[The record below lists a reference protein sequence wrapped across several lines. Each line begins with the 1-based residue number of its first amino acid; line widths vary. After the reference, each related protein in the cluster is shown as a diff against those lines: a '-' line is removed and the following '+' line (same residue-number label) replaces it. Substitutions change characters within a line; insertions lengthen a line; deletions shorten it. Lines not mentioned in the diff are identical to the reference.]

1 MKYFSFG
8 TRCVSLTKSSISGF
22 PHFKNI
28 LYLYVL
34 GRNRVKKRIGCVPN
48 LFLVGHNK
56 QLRKNEFC
64 PGGFAFKGLSIS
76 ALRPKK

>member
-1 MKYFSFG
+1 M
-8 TRCVSLTKSSISGF
+8 
-22 PHFKNI
+22 
-28 LYLYVL
+28 L

-76 ALRPKK
+76 ALRQKNELHRRGNSMKQKLLVMVQVTGPYFISF